1 MIIES
6 LAVRGWRNYKEE
18 RAEFSPGINVF
29 LGKNGQ
35 GKTNFLEAIYFLT
48 CGQSPRVMKIEELI
62 HWQEKYFYLKGEIS
76 RGGQKAIV
84 EMGGARDGRRINKID
99 GVPLDRLAEISE
111 LLNAVFFMP
120 EDLYLVKG
128 SPNIRRSFLDTEI
141 AKISGNYRYSLRKY
155 KKFLQQRNALLKSGL
170 KDKIL
175 LRVLTEKLAALAGPI
190 GQHRQNYLQKLSVLA
205 RLKYRKLC
213 ATNEELNLQYI
224 WSLEPGLSEQA
235 ILEQYLQSAPLE
247 QRYKSTM
254 LGPHKDDF
262 GFLIDG
268 QDLKM
273 FGSQGQQ
280 RTAVLAVKLAEI
292 DLIIAETKEPPVL
305 LLDDVFSE
313 LDEDRKGLL
322 LAYLGKGVQT
332 FITSAEPLP
341 AGGSVRQHW
350 IDCGRILERI

>member
-6 LAVRGWRNYKEE
+6 LAVKGWRNYREE
-18 RAEFSPGINVF
+18 RAKFSPGINLF

-35 GKTNFLEAIYFLT
+35 GKTNFLEAIYFLS
-48 CGQSPRVMKIEELI
+48 CGQSPRVAKIEELI
-62 HWQEKYFYLKGEIS
+62 HWQERYFYLKGEIS
-76 RGGQKAIV
+76 RGGQRAVI

-99 GVPLDRLAEISE
+99 GVPLDRLAEISG

-128 SPNIRRSFLDTEI
+128 GPNVRRGFLDVEI
-141 AKISGNYRYSLRKY
+141 AKVSRNYHYTLRKY
-155 KKFLQQRNALLKSGL
+155 KKFLQQRNAHLKSGL

-175 LRVLTEKLAALAGPI
+175 LQVLTEKLAILAGPI
-190 GQHRQNYLQKLSVLA
+190 GEQRQNYLQKLSVLA

-213 ATNEELNLQYI
+213 STDGDLNLQYN
-224 WSLEPGLSEQA
+224 WSIEPGLPQQKV
-235 ILEQYLQSAPLE
+235 LEKYLETTSLE
-247 QRYKSTM
+247 QRYRSTI

-262 GFLIDG
+262 VFLIDG
-268 QDLKM
+268 KDLKV

-292 DLIIAETKEPPVL
+292 DLIAAETGESPVL

-313 LDEDRKGLL
+313 LDEERKKML
-322 LAYLGKGVQT
+322 LAYLAKGVQT
-332 FITSAEPLP
+332 FISSAEPLP
-341 AGGSVRQHW
+341 TGEVVHEHW
-350 IDCGRILERI
+350 IDSGRIRERI